1 MIDFRVAVRTTLLL
15 VDDDIQQLDLLAFTM
30 KMSGFTVVT
39 ASSPIQGDFADEP
52 TSFAQNRCWGN

>member
-39 ASSPIQGDFADEP
+39 ASSPIEEIGRAHV
-52 TSFAQNRCWGN
+52 